1 MKLSEIDRTS
11 FVDQWSLPD
20 LGITDLSPLA
30 NAFYDYYEDDEL
42 IATTSLKFFRRWE
55 LYVRPIIMNIGYEMK
70 RWKAIKDQTPTSSR
84 NRNITTKDVYD
95 TSTTYRATHN
105 SNGVTSTNQG
115 YQGYPIF
122 SPETNAENAF
132 KKDSEIFNTSNV
144 DTSNSNYTS
153 TNNITNTDA
162 TSIVNLWE
170 VKEWLDTHY
179 TTTLQDYFNEI
190 ANIIFIKFW

>member
-1 MKLSEIDRTS
+1 MKLSEIDRAS
-11 FVDQWSLPD
+11 FIGLWSIPE
-20 LGITDLSPLA
+20 LGIDNLSPLA
-30 NAFYDYYEDDEL
+30 NSFYDYYGDDEL
-42 IATTSLKFFRRWE
+42 IASTSLKFMMRWD
-55 LYVRPIIMNIGYEMK
+55 LYVKPIIMNIGYEIK

-95 TSTTYRATHN
+95 TTTRYSSTDNNTVNNTDNIGFQGFSSGNQNGQFRKDIANTTTNDNYSSNNTYN
-105 SNGVTSTNQG
+105 
-115 YQGYPIF
+115 
-122 SPETNAENAF
+122 
-132 KKDSEIFNTSNV
+132 
-144 DTSNSNYTS
+144 S

>member
-1 MKLSEIDRTS
+1 MKLLEIDRINFTGL
-11 FVDQWSLPD
+11 WSIPE
-20 LGITDLSPLA
+20 LGIDNLTPLA
-30 NAFYDYYEDDEL
+30 NAFYDYYGDDEL
-42 IATTSLKFFRRWE
+42 IATTSLRFMRRWE
-55 LYVRPIIMNIGYEMK
+55 LYVKPIIMNIGYEIK

-95 TSTTYRATHN
+95 TTTRYSSTDNNTVNNTDNIGFQGFSSGNQNGQFRKDIANTTTNDNYSSNNTYN
-105 SNGVTSTNQG
+105 
-115 YQGYPIF
+115 
-122 SPETNAENAF
+122 
-132 KKDSEIFNTSNV
+132 
-144 DTSNSNYTS
+144 S

-162 TSIVNLWE
+162 ISIINLWE

>member
-1 MKLSEIDRTS
+1 MKLLEIDRTN
-11 FVDQWSLPD
+11 FTTLWSIPE
-20 LGITDLSPLA
+20 LGIDNLTPLA
-30 NAFYDYYEDDEL
+30 NAFYDYYGDDEL
-42 IATTSLKFFRRWE
+42 IATTSLRFMRRWE
-55 LYVRPIIMNIGYEMK
+55 LYVKPIIMNIGYEIK

-95 TSTTYRATHN
+95 TTTRYSSTDNNTVNNTDNIGFQGFSYANQNGQFRKDIANTTTNDNYSSNNTYN
-105 SNGVTSTNQG
+105 
-115 YQGYPIF
+115 
-122 SPETNAENAF
+122 
-132 KKDSEIFNTSNV
+132 
-144 DTSNSNYTS
+144 S

>member
-1 MKLSEIDRTS
+1 MKLLEIDRAS
-11 FVDQWSLPD
+11 FIGLWSIPE
-20 LGITDLSPLA
+20 LGIDNLAPLA
-30 NAFYDYYEDDEL
+30 NSFYDYYGDDEL
-42 IATTSLKFFRRWE
+42 IASTSLKFMWRWD
-55 LYVRPIIMNIGYEMK
+55 LYIKPIIMNIGYEIK

-95 TSTTYRATHN
+95 TTTRYSSTDNNTVNNTDNIGFQGFSSGNQNGQFRKDIANTTTNDTYS
-105 SNGVTSTNQG
+105 SN
-115 YQGYPIF
+115 
-122 SPETNAENAF
+122 
-132 KKDSEIFNTSNV
+132 NTYN
-144 DTSNSNYTS
+144 S